1 MSIVKLSGGGLFILN
16 PIAATRELLD
26 MVHELEKQHGPVKHV
41 VLSTVAIEHKAYA
54 AVWTSKFN
62 LCFNFGCVGVCVRR
76 CSLQSVECI
85 SRRSCPSLGLSN
97 GRGAELARRGYIPLQ
112 RHFALA
118 ARFLSRLVLE
128 HEPPPHQLPI

>member
-1 MSIVKLSGGGLFILN
+1 MKWVVSFSILRPFGPSAQVKLSTGGLFILN

-62 LCFNFGCVGVCVRR
+62 LCFNSGFVGVWVR
-76 CSLQSVECI
+76 CYSPYSVGTEF
-85 SRRSCPSLGLSN
+85 
-97 GRGAELARRGYIPLQ
+97 ELVDFHTG
-112 RHFALA
+112 
-118 ARFLSRLVLE
+118 
-128 HEPPPHQLPI
+128 PPATVTQ

>member
-62 LCFNFGCVGVCVRR
+62 LCFNSGSLEVCVRC
-76 CSLQSVECI
+76 CSLQSVEGI
-85 SRRSCPSLGLSN
+85 PRRSCPSLGRKSPVEFHAASCLFSFLF
-97 GRGAELARRGYIPLQ
+97 RLLLLLA
-112 RHFALA
+112 
-118 ARFLSRLVLE
+118 
-128 HEPPPHQLPI
+128 